1 MPGLDLLIL
10 AGVALAFAVTS
21 RRNGSPIAP
30 GVVATIIGL
39 AVGAA
44 GLGWLDPGADGS
56 IVRFAGHAVLA
67 ILLFSQAAQT
77 QWSALIAHRLLP
89 LRLAVLGLAAFIMLG
104 TFVAAVAFWELS
116 WWHAVVLA
124 LVLAPTDPSVVQ
136 PAATMRGVADRVRA
150 ALAVEGGLSG
160 GIVLVLLLLSLSVA
174 APVAVEDD
182 AGQGAVWP
190 MVGAL
195 AAALVGLVAGLSVRF
210 SARLGWMDADMER
223 IAVLAAT
230 ALCYAAAEMGGGNG
244 LVGAFC
250 GGLAYS
256 VANRRSTVQKPFG
269 DADSRVLAIV
279 VFVFFGA
286 ILVPAMIDQVT
297 AAMAVFAILMLSV
310 VRVAAVAAGLFGAV
324 RDYPTI
330 LFVGWF
336 GARGVP
342 SILLVLLM
350 LEGAAIPG
358 AETAVATATL
368 TILISVLVHGLS
380 AYPLAA
386 WFAAT
391 QQAVVANAEAP
402 KIRDAEPDG
411 GEK

>member
-21 RRNGSPIAP
+21 RRNGNPIAP
-30 GVVATIIGL
+30 AVVATVIGL
-39 AVGAA
+39 AVGTA
-44 GLGWLDPGADGS
+44 GLGWFEPGADAS
-56 IVRFAGHAVLA
+56 IVRFVGHVVLA

-77 QWSALIAHRLLP
+77 RWSALIAHRLLP
-89 LRLAVLGLAAFIMLG
+89 LRLTVLGLAAFIILG

-116 WWHAVVLA
+116 WWHAVILA

-136 PAATMRGVADRVRA
+136 PAITMRGVADRVRT
-150 ALAVEGGLSG
+150 ALATEGGLG
-160 GIVLVLLLLSLSVA
+160 TGIVLVLLLLCLTAA
-174 APVAVEDD
+174 APATVEDN
-182 AGQGAVWP
+182 AGQSVVWP
-190 MVGAL
+190 AVGAL
-195 AAALVGLVAGLSVRF
+195 AAALVGLGAGLSV
-210 SARLGWMDADMER
+210 SLAARLGWMDADMER

-230 ALCYAAAEMGGGNG
+230 ALCYGAAEMGGGNG

-256 VANRRSTVQKPFG
+256 LANRRATGQRPFS
-269 DADSRVLAIV
+269 DADSRALAVV
-279 VFVFFGA
+279 VFVVFGA
-286 ILVPAMIDQVT
+286 ILVPAVIDRIT
-297 AAMAVFAILMLSV
+297 AAMAVFAILMLTV

-324 RDYPTI
+324 RDYSVI

-350 LEGAAIPG
+350 LEGSALAG

-368 TILISVLVHGLS
+368 TILISVVVHGLS
-380 AYPLAA
+380 AYPLAV
-386 WFAAT
+386 WFGAARR
-391 QQAVVANAEAP
+391 AAEADAKEIRNAEP
-402 KIRDAEPDG
+402 HG